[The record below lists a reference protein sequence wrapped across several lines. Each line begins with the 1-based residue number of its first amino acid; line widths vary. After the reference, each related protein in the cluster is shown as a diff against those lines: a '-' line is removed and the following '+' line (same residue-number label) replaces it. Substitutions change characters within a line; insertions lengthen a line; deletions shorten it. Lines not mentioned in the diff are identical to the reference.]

1 MNPHVAQKLFSE
13 ITIAEVAFRMRN
25 IDPAE
30 TLRRRANF
38 HRGHTRREL
47 LRIAD
52 LGEGIH
58 VFMDVFLDEMQD
70 KL

>member
-13 ITIAEVAFRMRN
+13 ITHAEIAYRMRG

-30 TLRRRANF
+30 TLRRRANSF
-38 HRGHTRREL
+38 QGLARKEL
-47 LRIAD
+47 LRIAG
-52 LGEGIH
+52 LGDGIH

-70 KL
+70 KV